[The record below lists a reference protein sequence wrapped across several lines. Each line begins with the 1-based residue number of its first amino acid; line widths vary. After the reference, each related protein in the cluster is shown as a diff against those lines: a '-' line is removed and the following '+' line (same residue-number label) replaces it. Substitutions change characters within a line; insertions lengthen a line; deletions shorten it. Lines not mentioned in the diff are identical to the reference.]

1 MLQYA
6 QTETIRGPTMTTGEL
21 PPDRKM
27 CVSCRSSI
35 PKEAQACPHCGS
47 AQPSRDE
54 MLRPLGGEFAAPVRR
69 PKVPPPP
76 EPEGPAVTGTGAT
89 RAAGGRSREV
99 ARPVGQEG
107 AAGFVKEMWRADRW
121 FVIVLGIVAAQGV
134 IALLTRD
141 WFGVV
146 IAAIVVWGLLVYNYW
161 VYIVVVIVYGFGLF
175 GGVLGLILGQGWSLV
190 NVLGLAVSAA
200 VFGVLIDR
208 YSHYV

>member
-1 MLQYA
+1 MSA
-6 QTETIRGPTMTTGEL
+6 AEPPG
-21 PPDRKM
+21 PDRKM

-69 PKVPPPP
+69 PQVPPPP
-76 EPEGPAVTGTGAT
+76 EPERPAVTGAT
-89 RAAGGRSREV
+89 RAPGGGTREA

-107 AAGFVKEMWRADRW
+107 AAEFVKEMWRADRW
-121 FVIVLGIVAAQGV
+121 FAIVLGIIVLQGV
-134 IALLTRD
+134 VALLTRD
-141 WFGVV
+141 WFSVV
-146 IAAIVVWGLLVYNYW
+146 ISAIVVWGLLVYNYW
-161 VYIVVVIVYGFGLF
+161 VYIVVVIIYGFGLF

-190 NVLGLAVSAA
+190 NLVELAVSAV